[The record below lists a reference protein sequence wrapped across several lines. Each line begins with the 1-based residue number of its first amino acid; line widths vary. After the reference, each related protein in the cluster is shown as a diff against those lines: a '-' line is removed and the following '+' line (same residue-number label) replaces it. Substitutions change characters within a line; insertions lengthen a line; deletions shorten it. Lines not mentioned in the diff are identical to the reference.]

1 MVCRGGGRGA
11 GTRQCLRFPWTPRS
25 SDGHPYS
32 DKLTQKNTERPQ
44 TEWESSQFSPA
55 GQGCVDSRSAASGGP
70 AVLSSRSCRWP
81 VLMLGRGGAEAAPG
95 AAALRGWGCWGRG
108 AEQEKSKEIWNF
120 TLAPASNTAK
130 LLVECSGSVF
140 KHRVCQLREKTF
152 RGFIKCFILC

>member
-1 MVCRGGGRGA
+1 MGKQPVLSCWPGLRGFRERSQRGTGCPFLPLLPVACPYAGA
-11 GTRQCLRFPWTPRS
+11 GRS
-25 SDGHPYS
+25 GS
-32 DKLTQKNTERPQ
+32 
-44 TEWESSQFSPA
+44 
-55 GQGCVDSRSAASGGP
+55 
-70 AVLSSRSCRWP
+70 SSRSCC
-81 VLMLGRGGAEAAPG
+81 AAR
-95 AAALRGWGCWGRG
+95 LGCWGRG